1 VAALLALDSH
11 HPPLRCLALEVDE
24 EYQKG
29 LVAQLDAL
37 LELAHRRPGLRLR
50 TTRPD
55 LSWCRSACTP
65 ATLSFWEELF
75 ACSDIPS

>member
-1 VAALLALDSH
+1 MAALLALDSH

-50 TTRPD
+50 TTRPAAG
-55 LSWCRSACTP
+55 RSQLVPQRVHTRHPFLLGGAVC
-65 ATLSFWEELF
+65 LL
-75 ACSDIPS
+75 